1 MNANHELIIRKRS
14 TRYPE
19 LSVLKYHRKVFY
31 DNLWTEELEEARG
44 HVVTDNDEIVALPF
58 RKIYNYGVEARAPKF
73 EADQV
78 VYWQRKVNGFM
89 LAVSLYK
96 GELLFSTTGSLD
108 SDFVDMGKS
117 MFNAKQ
123 LDWLK
128 ARLQTGHLVNVKTIL
143 FEIVHP
149 DDPHIIPEQPGAYLL
164 ATRGVGQLQRPFFLR
179 DDSVDFLQP
188 EHGMARFADVLQEVK
203 TARHEGFVIYSYD
216 GKQSTKIKSPYY
228 LFNKFVARSS
238 GEKILKLR
246 KVHVDEEFYPVVEWV
261 DANREWFAS
270 LDEQTRL
277 QELRAFFTAMVK

>member
-1 MNANHELIIRKRS
+1 MTNKLIVRKRS

-31 DNLWTEELEEARG
+31 DNLWTDELEEARG
-44 HVVTDNDEIVALPF
+44 RVEDEYGNIIAHPF
-58 RKIYNYGVEARAPKF
+58 RKVYNYGVESRAPKF
-73 EADQV
+73 EHDEI

-89 LAVSLYK
+89 LAVSLYRD
-96 GELLFSTTGSLD
+96 ELLFSTTGSLD

-117 MFNAKQ
+117 MFNEEQ
-123 LDWLK
+123 LSWLK
-128 ARLQTGHLVNVKTIL
+128 SKLIMGRCVNVKTIL

-149 DDPHIIPEQPGAYLL
+149 DDPHIIPEKPGAYLL
-164 ATRGVGQLQRPFFLR
+164 ATRGVVQLQRPFVLR
-179 DDSVDFLQP
+179 DDAPFLQP
-188 EHGMARFADVLQEVK
+188 ESGMIRFGDLLQEVK
-203 TARHEGFVIYSYD
+203 NVRHEGFVVYSYD
-216 GKQSTKIKSPYY
+216 GERSTKIKSPFY
-228 LFNKFVARSS
+228 LFNKFLARAG

-246 KVHVDEEFYPVVEWV
+246 KAHVDEEFYPVIEWI